1 MIDLEPRGILLTW
14 GRFSLDGSLIYSLCT
29 FCFNLFSM
37 LFFWEAV
44 SFVLMG
50 LECVNHIVLF
60 VSLEFGMYRFP
71 TM

>member
-1 MIDLEPRGILLTW
+1 MYFLFLT
-14 GRFSLDGSLIYSLCT
+14 F
-29 FCFNLFSM
+29 FM

-50 LECVNHIVLF
+50 LECVNHVVLF
-60 VSLEFGMYRFP
+60 VFMGFGMYRFP